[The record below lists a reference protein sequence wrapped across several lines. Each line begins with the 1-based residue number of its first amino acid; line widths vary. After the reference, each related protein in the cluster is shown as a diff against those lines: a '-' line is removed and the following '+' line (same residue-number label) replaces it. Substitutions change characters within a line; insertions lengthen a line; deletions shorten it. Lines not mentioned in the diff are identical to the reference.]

1 MSVFASAETR
11 ASFQY
16 LAGWEVTLFYILIA
30 PTLAVFTIGVWKLVR
45 KYLEGRG
52 ATRLDRSA
60 GKVWSAITKIAT
72 HTAIGRDD
80 LGVGIGHLAI
90 FYGFLVL
97 FTLSLILMVNDDFTR
112 LLFRAQ
118 FFRGRFYLGFSLV
131 GDLFGVALLGGL
143 AFMMVRR
150 AILRPRR
157 LNYARVDGLESA
169 YGRTRYV
176 VGDWLFLGWL
186 FFLAAGG
193 LALEGLR
200 IAATNPAFERWSPA
214 GWAIAQAFRGV
225 GLEGTA
231 VHVPQHVL
239 WWIHAG
245 AALAFVAAIPY
256 TKALHMLTAPA
267 AVTVK
272 DEQAGKRLLPVP
284 EQATAEEVG
293 YSLIG
298 DLSPIHLL
306 DLDACTK
313 CGRCHEACPATASG
327 YPLSPRDLIL
337 DLREY
342 AEGSRGIRA
351 AMHVP
356 PICAPTK
363 SVLGDPIRSETIWS
377 CTACLACVEVC
388 PDGIEHVPMI
398 NAFRRR
404 LIEMG
409 DLDAQL
415 QSTLQHV
422 ADSGNSFGEARRKR
436 ARWTRDCS
444 TPPKD
449 IRKEPAE
456 YLWFVGDYASFD
468 ERVKESTRD
477 FAKVLQ
483 AAEVDFG
490 ILFEAEKTAGCD
502 VRRVGEEGLWLTLA
516 EENTATIGACEFE
529 TLLTSDPHS
538 YHTLRN
544 EYPELGVEWSVQ
556 HHTEL
561 LLQLMRTGRLTPRRR
576 LGYRATYHDPCML
589 GRYNGLYDA
598 PRQLLTE
605 LGVELIEMPR
615 NRENSFCC
623 GAGGGLIWQKDTDR
637 GGRPRASEQ
646 RIAEAVQVGPLD
658 VFVVACPKDLKM
670 YEDALKTSGH
680 EGEFVIREISEVVA
694 EAVS

>member
-1 MSVFASAETR
+1 MSVLAAAETR

-16 LAGWEVTLFYILIA
+16 LAGWEVALFYILIA
-30 PTLAVFTIGVWKLVR
+30 PTLAVFGLGVWTLVR

-60 GKVWSAITKIAT
+60 RRVWSTITTIAA
-72 HTAIGRDD
+72 HMGIGRGD
-80 LGVGIGHLAI
+80 LGVGIGHLAV
-90 FYGFLVL
+90 FYGFIVL
-97 FTLSLILMVNDDFTR
+97 FALSLILMVNDDVTR
-112 LLFRAQ
+112 LLFHWQ
-118 FFRGRFYLGFSLV
+118 FFRAQFYLGFSLV

-143 AFMMVRR
+143 AFMIVRR

-157 LNYARVDGLESA
+157 LDYARRDGFGSA

-186 FFLAAGG
+186 FLLGAGG

-200 IAATNPAFERWSPA
+200 IAATNPAFEKWSPA
-214 GWAIAQAFRGV
+214 GWVIAQAFRAA
-225 GLEGTA
+225 GLEGAA
-231 VHVPQHVL
+231 VRVPQHVL

-245 AALAFVAAIPY
+245 AALAFVAAIPF

-267 AVTVK
+267 ALTVK
-272 DEQAGKRLLPVP
+272 DEYAGKRLLPVP
-284 EQATAEEVG
+284 AQATAEEVG

-298 DLSPIHLL
+298 DLSPVHLL

-327 YPLSPRDLIL
+327 YPLSPRDLVL

-351 AMHVP
+351 AMHVRP
-356 PICAPTK
+356 LYASAK
-363 SVLGDPIRSETIWS
+363 SVLGDPIHAETIWS
-377 CTACLACVEVC
+377 CTACLSCVEVC
-388 PDGIEHVPMI
+388 PNGIEHVSMI

-404 LIEMG
+404 LVETG
-409 DLDAQL
+409 DLDTQL
-415 QSTLQHV
+415 QSTLQRI
-422 ADSGNSFGEARRKR
+422 ADSGNSLGEARRKR
-436 ARWTRDCS
+436 ARWTQDIS
-444 TPPKD
+444 PPPKD
-449 IRKEPAE
+449 IRREPAE

-468 ERVKESTRD
+468 ERVQDSTRD
-477 FAKVLQ
+477 LARVLQ

-516 EENTATIGACEFE
+516 EENIAAMGACEFE

-544 EYPELGVEWSVQ
+544 EYPELGVEWSVL

-561 LLQLMRTGRLTPRRR
+561 LLRLIRAGRLRPRRT
-576 LGYRATYHDPCML
+576 LSYRATYHDPCML
-589 GRYNGLYDA
+589 GRYNSLYDP
-598 PRQLLTE
+598 PRQLLAE
-605 LGVELIEMPR
+605 LGVELVEMPR
-615 NRENSFCC
+615 NREDSFCC

-637 GGRPRASEQ
+637 AGLPRASEQ

-680 EGEFVIREISEVVA
+680 EGEFVIREISEIVA
-694 EAVS
+694 EAVG